1 MKLKI
6 NFIHKKLQQ
15 FHVKS
20 ERKRERKRE
29 RLFNNY
35 QEKREVKLIKKIG
48 ILFIVRIYIKF
59 EYIILN

>member
-29 RLFNNY
+29 RLLKIIK
-35 QEKREVKLIKKIG
+35 KREKS
-48 ILFIVRIYIKF
+48 
-59 EYIILN
+59 N